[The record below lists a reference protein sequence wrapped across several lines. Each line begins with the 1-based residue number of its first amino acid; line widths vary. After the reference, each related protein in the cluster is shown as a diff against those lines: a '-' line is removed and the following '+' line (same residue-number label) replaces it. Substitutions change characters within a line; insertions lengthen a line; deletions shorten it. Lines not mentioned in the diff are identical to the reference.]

1 MAKRIFEAAL
11 ENRLLTIIA
20 VLVLTALG
28 LRAMTLLPI
37 DAVPDVTP
45 NVVQVVTD
53 APGLGPAE
61 VEKFIT
67 FPVEIA
73 MRGMPGI
80 SEIRSLSR
88 FGLSSVWIYFE
99 EKYDIYFA
107 RRLVM
112 ERLPAARE
120 LIPKGYG
127 APEMTPVS
135 TALGEIYQF
144 EVVDPKLSQM
154 QLRSILDWQVAP
166 KLKAV
171 PGVVEVNSFG
181 GELKTFEVQLEPD
194 ALVKY
199 GIGLDHLFRA
209 LERNNSSTGGGY
221 IVRNGE
227 QQVIRGTGLITNL
240 SDVASVVVGTRN
252 GVPIT
257 SAIWARLHLPR
268 AFARARSLTTAR
280 ARPSSEW

>member
-1 MAKRIFEAAL
+1 MFGRLFKSAL
-11 ENRLLTIIA
+11 ENRLMTI
-20 VLVLTALG
+20 VLFVVFAALG

-73 MRGMPGI
+73 MRGLPGI
-80 SEIRSLSR
+80 TEIRSLSR
-88 FGLSSVWIYFE
+88 FGLSAVWIYFD

-107 RRLVM
+107 RRMVM

-120 LIPKGYG
+120 LIPKGYD

-144 EVVDPKLSQM
+144 EVVD
-154 QLRSILDWQVAP
+154 
-166 KLKAV
+166 
-171 PGVVEVNSFG
+171 
-181 GELKTFEVQLEPD
+181 
-194 ALVKY
+194 
-199 GIGLDHLFRA
+199 
-209 LERNNSSTGGGY
+209 
-221 IVRNGE
+221 
-227 QQVIRGTGLITNL
+227 
-240 SDVASVVVGTRN
+240 
-252 GVPIT
+252 
-257 SAIWARLHLPR
+257 
-268 AFARARSLTTAR
+268 
-280 ARPSSEW
+280 

>member
-11 ENRLLTIIA
+11 GNRLLTILA
-20 VLVLTALG
+20 VLVLTGLG
-28 LRAMTLLPI
+28 LRAMTKLPI

-53 APGLGPAE
+53 ASGLGPAE

-80 SEIRSLSR
+80 TEIRSLSR
-88 FGLSSVWIYFE
+88 FGLSSVWIYFD

-112 ERLPAARE
+112 ERLPAARD

-127 APEMTPVS
+127 SPEMTPAS

-144 EVVDPKLSQM
+144 EVVDPKLTLM
-154 QLRSILDWQVAP
+154 QLRSILD
-166 KLKAV
+166 
-171 PGVVEVNSFG
+171 
-181 GELKTFEVQLEPD
+181 
-194 ALVKY
+194 
-199 GIGLDHLFRA
+199 
-209 LERNNSSTGGGY
+209 
-221 IVRNGE
+221 
-227 QQVIRGTGLITNL
+227 
-240 SDVASVVVGTRN
+240 
-252 GVPIT
+252 
-257 SAIWARLHLPR
+257 
-268 AFARARSLTTAR
+268 
-280 ARPSSEW
+280 